1 MYTNRDVSWMEFNK
15 RILQQCTL
23 GAPLMERVNML
34 SISASNLDEFIMVRM
49 SKLLNSVR
57 KNLEE
62 SDFDGIKYNDLLKYM
77 EDNILQF
84 KKLQNEVFGA
94 LKNELKHEGI
104 FIKDFKELSEE
115 EIPEARKIFG
125 KKIEP
130 LLVVNFLDLDSFM
143 NQIRSKQLY
152 LIIETEEEM
161 YYIEIPEYLSD
172 LYKLK
177 NGTILRVEDIV
188 LNNLKQLFD
197 NEKIVSYCA
206 VKFLRSAY
214 YDFPFC
220 DESKMSEEVEEM
232 LTVRETSPI
241 ISYEI
246 SDVKGDEVNIV
257 NVLDCMTYQ
266 DSFIYD
272 IGTYLNLS
280 TLNKFKVD
288 NDKLYYK
295 KRRPNKY
302 ELGESLGML
311 DAIDNKGAILLHHP
325 YDSYDPIINLIKDAS
340 KDKDVIMIS
349 QTLYRVSGIDSPIVN
364 ALCDASLRYRKRVNV
379 IIELKA
385 RFDEGR
391 NLEIR
396 KKLSDAGVNVMY
408 SKSSIKIHAKCLSVI
423 KMDDDEIKYYTH
435 IGTGNYNENTAKLYE
450 DLSFFTNNK
459 KIGKDVFSLFKSL
472 EIKNSRPTK
481 MKKLVLSPD
490 SMRKFIINNIR
501 NEVKNVQEGKPAA
514 IVFKVNSLS
523 DEKIINELYTAAEAG
538 VQVQLITRGICSIDC
553 IHPNIEIK
561 SIIGRYLEH
570 SRIYYFHNNGDDVIG
585 ISSADILRRNLDRRI
600 EIMLPIKEK
609 KIKKKI
615 RKILEL
621 YWKDDIN
628 SFKKNDNGEWDKL
641 GYPIGNLNCHEEFYN
656 L

>member
-1 MYTNRDVSWMEFNK
+1 MYTNRDISWMEFNK

-34 SISASNLDEFIMVRM
+34 AISASNLDEFIMVRM
-49 SKLLNSVR
+49 SKLINNVR
-57 KNLEE
+57 KNAEE
-62 SDFDGIKYNDLLKYM
+62 SDFDGVRYVDLLKYM
-77 EDNILQF
+77 KENILQF
-84 KKLQNEVFGA
+84 KKIQNDIFDV

-104 FIKDFKELSEE
+104 DIKNFKELTEE
-115 EIPEARKIFG
+115 EVPEARKIFG

-130 LLVVNFLDLDSFM
+130 LLVVNFLDLDSFI

-152 LIIETEEEM
+152 LIIETEDEM

-177 NGTILRVEDIV
+177 NGTILRVEDII

-246 SDVKGDEVNIV
+246 SDVKGDETNIV
-257 NVLDCMTYQ
+257 NTLDCMVYQ

-272 IGTYLNLS
+272 INTYLNLS

-288 NDKLYYK
+288 DKKLYYD

-340 KDKDVIMIS
+340 KDNDVIMIS
-349 QTLYRVSGIDSPIVN
+349 QTLYRVSGVDSPIVN
-364 ALCDASLRYRKRVNV
+364 ALCEASLRYRKRVNV

-435 IGTGNYNENTAKLYE
+435 IGTGNYNEKTARLYE

-490 SMRKFIINNIR
+490 SMRKFIVNNIR

-514 IVFKVNSLS
+514 IIFKVNSLS

-538 VQVQLITRGICSIDC
+538 VQVQLITRGICSINC
-553 IHPNIEIK
+553 INSNIEIK

-628 SFKKNDNGEWDKL
+628 SFKKNDIGEWDKL
-641 GYPIGNLNCHEEFYN
+641 PYSIGNINCHEEFYN

>member
-1 MYTNRDVSWMEFNK
+1 MYTNRDISWMEFNK

-23 GAPLMERVNML
+23 GAPLMERINML
-34 SISASNLDEFIMVRM
+34 AISASNLDEFIMVRM
-49 SKLLNSVR
+49 SKLLNNVR
-57 KNLEE
+57 KNSEE

-84 KKLQNEVFGA
+84 KELQNEVFGV

-104 FIKDFKELSEE
+104 FIKDFKDLSEDE
-115 EIPEARKIFG
+115 VPEARKIFG

-152 LIIETEEEM
+152 LIIETEDEM
-161 YYIEIPEYLSD
+161 YYVEIPEYLSD

-177 NGTILRVEDIV
+177 NGTILRVEDII

-246 SDVKGDEVNIV
+246 SDVKGDDVNIV
-257 NVLDCMTYQ
+257 NVLDCIVYQ

-272 IGTYLNLS
+272 INTYLNLS

-349 QTLYRVSGIDSPIVN
+349 QTLYRVSGIDSPIVT

-435 IGTGNYNENTAKLYE
+435 IGTGNYNEKTARLYE

-514 IVFKVNSLS
+514 IIFKVNSLS

-538 VQVQLITRGICSIDC
+538 VQVQLITRGICSINC

-621 YWKDDIN
+621 YWKDDTN
-628 SFKKNDNGEWDKL
+628 SFNKNGNGEWDKL